1 MKFNT
6 VAEAFNYYRN
16 FTLGAIETRAAQI
29 KGEIDTDP
37 NADITSINIE
47 IEGLNQ
53 AKQNIQE
60 KQPGT
65 QPGAQAGAKADE
77 ETPAQRSQ
85 FNPITS
91 MNFNNN
97 VEVPKGDIFA
107 SNEYRSAFYKNMLG
121 QKLTDS
127 EERTYKRAMEIVDT
141 EKRADAFSTTTSA
154 AAVLPTQTLNEVISK
169 ARTMGG
175 LIASCRNFNIPTN
188 LSVPI
193 GTPSTKAA
201 WHTEGAAVA
210 TEEPALSNVSFAAYE
225 IIKIMSMSAAAK
237 KMSIQAFES
246 YITDELTNCIME
258 TIADSLVNGTGS
270 AQGTG
275 VLTGVTWN
283 ASNSFTFAKAGNV
296 AYTDFTKM
304 VGMLKR
310 GYGAG
315 AKFAMN
321 NSTLYNQ
328 VYGLVDSTGRPLFVA
343 DPKNEEIGY
352 ILGKPVVIDDNIAD
366 DVVLLGNFNYMGY
379 NIPQGI
385 IIETSRDSSFK
396 SGLIDYRALAIADTK
411 PLVTE
416 AFIKLSRAT
425 A

>member
-16 FTLGAIETRAAQI
+16 FNLGAIETRAAQI

-65 QPGAQAGAKADE
+65 QPGAKADE

-91 MNFNNN
+91 RNFNNN

-210 TEEPALSNVSFAAYE
+210 TEEAALSNVSFAAYE